1 MEDKLRVC
9 DCSHCNLFKNLP
21 VDVKL
26 YYPLKR
32 EDVPNSEFIIIDCKE
47 CSKPMVVYGE
57 HLTELT
63 REAYGRILYRCKSLF
78 GSTIKIGNKH
88 KDVEDHWKLHIL
100 SVI

>member
-9 DCSHCNLFKNLP
+9 DCWLCNLFKNLP

-47 CSKPMVVYGE
+47 CNKPMVVYGE
-57 HLTELT
+57 HITELT

-78 GSTIKIGNKH
+78 GNTIKIGNKH
-88 KDVEDHWKLHIL
+88 RDVEDHWKLHIL